1 MRVPLLRWA
10 VLILLSALTVIVLE
24 SLRLPAALLLGPM
37 LVAITFAASDKP
49 VVIARPLFYLAQG
62 VVGCMIARAMP
73 PKVFTEIAGNWPLFA
88 AAIFAVVIA
97 SALSGWLLT
106 RWQVLPGSTAIWGS
120 SPGAATAM
128 TLMAENYDADV
139 RLVAFMQY
147 LRVVIVAVL
156 ATLAASIW
164 TPSDKTPAFSHFT
177 LVQATDWPL
186 FGTTLLVIVVCVGIS
201 SLLRLPAGALLVSL
215 AGSLVV
221 QNTHLIKLE
230 LPAALLL
237 LAYAI
242 IGWSIGLRFNRA
254 ILFYAAKA
262 LPRLLLAIFSLIAV
276 CCGLAYLLVRFAGID
291 PLTAWLATSPGGAD
305 SIAII
310 AASSQVDISFVM
322 AMQTGRFIV
331 VLFTG
336 PLLAKWIAT
345 RAGTQPLSDT
355 KKPDE
360 KSG

>member
-1 MRVPLLRWA
+1 MKVPSLRW
-10 VLILLSALTVIVLE
+10 VMLILLSALTVIVFE
-24 SLRLPAALLLGPM
+24 RCGLPAALLLGPM
-37 LVAITFAASDKP
+37 LVAIIFAARGKP
-49 VVIARPLFYLAQG
+49 VVIARPLFSLAQG

-88 AAIFAVVIA
+88 AAIFAVVFA

-128 TLMAENYDADV
+128 TLMAESYNADV

-156 ATLAASIW
+156 ATLAARIW
-164 TPSDKTPAFSHFT
+164 TPWAPTPALSHFM
-177 LVQATDWPL
+177 LIQLPDWPL
-186 FGTTLLVIVVCVGIS
+186 FGATLLVIAACVGIS
-201 SLLRLPAGALLVSL
+201 SLFRLPAGALLISL
-215 AGSLVV
+215 AGGLVV
-221 QNTHLIKLE
+221 QNTHLLKLE
-230 LPAALLL
+230 LPATILL
-237 LAYAI
+237 LAYTI

-254 ILFYAAKA
+254 ILVYAAKA

-310 AASSQVDISFVM
+310 AASSQVDLSFVM

-336 PLLAKWIAT
+336 PLLAKWIAR
-345 RAGTQPLSDT
+345 RAGAQPLSDT